1 VTRRIQSAGPDQT
14 TRGAFALERPGDQ
27 ERRFGTLAG
36 GQALAI
42 PCRAETGAASAWEKQ
57 LVVRLNASKR
67 FPHEAMGQS
76 GTAKVVFVLD
86 RSGKL
91 ISNELLESSGVK
103 ALDLE
108 AVAIV
113 NRAQPFPAPPPE
125 IDDNRL
131 KLIVPLVF
139 AKLPQMST
147 ENLPQMSTEK
157 LPQIS
162 TEQLSTEMSKEDAK
176 VNAKLRSICRGC

>member
-1 VTRRIQSAGPDQT
+1 MPS
-14 TRGAFALERPGDQ
+14 
-27 ERRFGTLAG
+27 
-36 GQALAI
+36 
-42 PCRAETGAASAWEKQ
+42 RAESDAVGAWQKQ
-57 LVVRLNASKR
+57 IVVRLNASKR
-67 FPHEAMGQS
+67 FPHDAMGQS
-76 GTAKVVFVLD
+76 GTAKVAFVLD

-91 ISNELLESSGVK
+91 ISNELSESSGVK

-113 NRAQPFPAPPPE
+113 DRAQPFPAPPSD

-139 AKLPQMST
+139 AKLPQ
-147 ENLPQMSTEK
+147 
-157 LPQIS
+157 I
-162 TEQLSTEMSKEDAK
+162 STEMSKEDAK